1 MIPWKERSA
10 AAIRA
15 GSIAAGVSGGR
26 HRNAQPHERLPLRA
40 GRWARWRDV
49 TRAAGRYTPVKVFTV
64 IAAPV
69 APFNVQSL
77 RRRRRETPL
86 LPRLIPPPLHEPKK
100 VFPAHAACAPGR
112 NPLQDIFS
120 DQLAVER
127 ADFLALLVVGQQA
140 RAREAARGSLQGLL
154 VFGQYHVQ
162 QPETIEWNS

>member
-1 MIPWKERSA
+1 MSPA
-10 AAIRA
+10 ADTETPSPTR
-15 GSIAAGVSGGR
+15 GCPSGLG
-26 HRNAQPHERLPLRA
+26 A
-40 GRWARWRDV
+40 GRDGV
-49 TRAAGRYTPVKVFTV
+49 TRAAGRYTPINVFTV

-69 APFNVQSL
+69 APFNVQSF

-86 LPRLIPPPLHEPKK
+86 LPRLIPPPFHEPEE

-127 ADFLALLVVGQQA
+127 AGFPALLAVGPQA
-140 RAREAARGSLQGLL
+140 LAREAARGFLPGLL
-154 VFGQYHVQ
+154 VFGQSHVQ